1 MSSVCSD
8 QLRVRQ
14 HDPRLRRRRRANV
27 TRRRSHDRAQLALG
41 LKCRRPPVSVSSMP
55 APEGLLAA
63 LADLLLSAL
72 GAEAITTEGSG
83 DEHQDHA

>member
-8 QLRVRQ
+8 RLRNRR

-27 TRRRSHDRAQLALG
+27 TRRRSHDRTQLALG
-41 LKCRRPPVSVSSMP
+41 LECLLPPTPVSSMP
-55 APEGLLAA
+55 ALNGLLAA

-72 GAEAITTEGSG
+72 GAEAMTTEESG
-83 DEHQDHA
+83 DEHQNHA